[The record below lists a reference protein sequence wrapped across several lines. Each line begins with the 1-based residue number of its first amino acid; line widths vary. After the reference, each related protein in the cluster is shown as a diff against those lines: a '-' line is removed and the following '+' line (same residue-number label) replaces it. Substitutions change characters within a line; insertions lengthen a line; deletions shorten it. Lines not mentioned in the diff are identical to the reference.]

1 MNLSLKGLLF
11 FIIILCSNLYAD
23 EKEIAEKISNVLPEG
38 VKIQGIE
45 SSQINNVYIVD
56 IGDLQP
62 IYVTQDGNFF
72 FYGDL
77 YQVGEN
83 SIANLTTLH
92 ENSKRHKLLNE
103 ELLKDEFISFTS
115 NNEKHAITVFTDVD
129 CQYCRKFHQDIKSYN
144 DLGISVNYV
153 AFPRNGLES
162 ESFKKIVG
170 AWCSKNPK
178 EVLTLQKAG
187 KTPEVTECSDNP
199 VSKHYFLGRKI
210 GITGTPAIIR
220 SDGVLIP
227 GYVPP
232 AELLAR
238 LENG

>member
-11 FIIILCSNLYAD
+11 FTIILCNHLFTG
-23 EKEIAEKISNVLPEG
+23 EKEITEKISNVLPDG
-38 VKIQGIE
+38 VKIQGIK
-45 SSQINNVYIVD
+45 SSQIEDVYIVD

-77 YQVGEN
+77 YQVGAN
-83 SIANLTTLH
+83 NISNLTTLH
-92 ENSKRHKLLNE
+92 ENSKRQKLLNE
-103 ELLKDEFISFTS
+103 EILEGEFISFTS
-115 NNEKHAITVFTDVD
+115 NNPKHEIIVFTDVD
-129 CQYCRKFHQDIKSYN
+129 CQYCRKFHQEIKSYN

-153 AFPRNGLES
+153 AFPRNGLDS
-162 ESFKKIVG
+162 ESYNKIVG

-178 EVLTLQKAG
+178 EVLTLQKEG
-187 KTPEVTECSDNP
+187 KTPEVSECADNP

-220 SDGVLIP
+220 SDGALIP

-232 AELLAR
+232 SELLER

>member
-11 FIIILCSNLYAD
+11 FTIILCSHLFPG
-23 EKEIAEKISNVLPEG
+23 EKEITEKISNVLPDG
-38 VKIQGIE
+38 VKIQGIK
-45 SSQINNVYIVD
+45 SSQIKDVYIVD

-77 YQVGEN
+77 YQVGAN
-83 SIANLTTLH
+83 NISNLTTLH
-92 ENSKRHKLLNE
+92 ENSKRQKLLNE
-103 ELLKDEFISFTS
+103 EILEGEFISFTS
-115 NNEKHAITVFTDVD
+115 NNPKHEITVFTDVD
-129 CQYCRKFHQDIKSYN
+129 CQYCRKFHQEIKSYN

-153 AFPRNGLES
+153 AFPRNGLDS
-162 ESFKKIVG
+162 ESYNKIVG

-178 EVLTLQKAG
+178 EVLTLQKEG
-187 KTPEVTECSDNP
+187 KTPEVSECADNP

-220 SDGVLIP
+220 SDGALIP

-232 AELLAR
+232 SELLER
-238 LENG
+238 LDNG